1 MRLLF
6 TSLLGS
12 ASALAPVAG
21 GAAAANLIAG
31 SIAGAIGIGV
41 AYPLDTVKVKMQSFA
56 TRRGADAVAMSP
68 IQTVKCILDEEGV
81 RGFYSGVKPTMQA
94 QFVIKGATFLS
105 YESVMT
111 LTGDN
116 VFLSSAACG
125 IICAIINT
133 PFERVKVVM
142 QSAECDAFA
151 SPLECAQK
159 LVQQDGLFN
168 ALYRGFGVTVLREI
182 PGTYV
187 YFQAY
192 ETISAAISG
201 LAGVPSWVAPL
212 IGGAM
217 AGAAGWISIYP
228 VDVVKTSMQIDLDGG
243 NRENM
248 IDATLRLW
256 RKGGPFIFWDGI
268 TPKLARAVVNHG
280 TTFLIFE
287 NLTVELQ
294 RVL

>member
-1 MRLLF
+1 MRLHF
-6 TSLLGS
+6 TFFLGS

-56 TRRGADAVAMSP
+56 ARRGAEAVAMSP
-68 IQTVKCILDEEGV
+68 IQTVTRILDEEGV

-125 IICAIINT
+125 IVCAIINT
-133 PFERVKVVM
+133 PFERVKVIM

-151 SPLECAQK
+151 SPL
-159 LVQQDGLFN
+159 DGLFN

-201 LAGVPSWVAPL
+201 IASVPSWVAPL